1 MMDPEY
7 PPPARGGYVPPG
19 PPAPPGPQRV
29 TVDAGKLWAG
39 GAATALVAA
48 LVAIVGLLVAMVLG
62 IDPLRPLLGEGIDR
76 PVVRFAVLAAA
87 GALLATALMHALI
100 YTTPRPQSF
109 FTWIVILV
117 TAVAALL
124 PFLRDATIEEQA
136 ATSLIYIA
144 VGLCIGSLVTSVAA
158 RSLRPAA

>member
-7 PPPARGGYVPPG
+7 PPPREGYVPAG
-19 PPAPPGPQRV
+19 PPAPAGPPRW

-48 LVAIVGLLVAMVLG
+48 LVAVVGLLVAMVFG
-62 IDPLRPLLGEGIDR
+62 VEPLRPLLGDGIDR

-87 GALLATALMHALI
+87 AALLATALMHGLI
-100 YTTPRPQSF
+100 LATPRPQSF

-117 TAVAALL
+117 TAAAALL
-124 PFLRDATIEEQA
+124 PFLRDAEIEEQA

-144 VGLCIGSLVTSVAA
+144 VGLCIGSLVTSVAT
-158 RSLRPAA
+158 RSLRPAP